1 MTYFCIFMSIIINS
15 VSYSHIDRTL
25 LFQDITFSIKKGDKA
40 ALVGNNGVG
49 KSTLLQILAGVI
61 APTTGHVDSLVRP
74 WYVPQHLGQYDEMT
88 VAQALGVDLKLA
100 ALKAITEGSVD
111 IQHFN
116 NLNDD
121 WEIEDKLHSAM
132 AEWHL
137 EHLSPSQRLD
147 ELSGGEKTKVFL
159 AGITLHDPEI
169 ILLDEPSNHLDT
181 VSRNQLYQ
189 LIKDSRATILVVSHD
204 RALLNLLPVT
214 LELNP
219 SAVEVYGGNFDLY
232 RAQKDL
238 KLNALENDLHEQT
251 KTMKQSQA
259 QAREIAEKRQRMES
273 RGKAEGK
280 SGSLPRIIA
289 GGLKSQ
295 AQGSTAKALNAQNEK
310 LDHISENIRQ
320 IRSQIQQYQVLKI
333 DIGSSAMHKGKV
345 LVDARGITYGFNKH
359 PLCDALSFQIR
370 SGDRVHIKG
379 ANGAGKT
386 TLLKL
391 ITGVLQP
398 TIGRMER
405 ADFNYLYLDQDYTM
419 LDPEKSVFEQVQHFN
434 SRQLQEHELRSLLIY
449 AQFDRDAWDKKS
461 DVLSG
466 GEKMKLALCCLS
478 VSDHAPDMLI
488 LDEPTNNLDIKSLE
502 VLTAAVKDFEGT
514 LLVISHDEYF
524 VKETAIDKMIELKK
538 YDKS

>member
-1 MTYFCIFMSIIINS
+1 MTYFCIIMSIIVNS
-15 VSYSHIDRTL
+15 VSYSHTDRTL
-25 LFQDITFSIKKGDKA
+25 LFSDITFSINKGGKA

-49 KSTLLQILAGVI
+49 KSTLLQIVAGVI
-61 APTTGHVDSLVRP
+61 APATGHVISLARP

-88 VAQALGVDLKLA
+88 IDQALGVNLKLA

-116 NLNDD
+116 DLNDD

-137 EHLSPSQRLD
+137 EHLSPSQKLH

-159 AGITLHDPEI
+159 AGITLHNPEI

-181 VSRNQLYQ
+181 DSRNRLYR
-189 LIKDSRATILVVSHD
+189 LISDSRATIMVISHD
-204 RALLNLLPVT
+204 RALLNLLLVT
-214 LELNP
+214 LEL
-219 SAVEVYGGNFDLY
+219 SLAGVEVYGGNFDFY
-232 RAQKDL
+232 RTQKAL
-238 KLNALENDLHEQT
+238 KINALESDLHEQT

-259 QAREIAEKRQRMES
+259 KAREVTEKRQRMES
-273 RGKAEGK
+273 RGKAEGR

-295 AQGSTAKALNAQNEK
+295 AQGSTARALNAQNEK
-310 LDHISENIRQ
+310 LDHISDNIRQ
-320 IRSQIQQYQVLKI
+320 IRNQIQQYQVLKI
-333 DIGSSAMHKGKV
+333 DVTSSGMHKGKV
-345 LVDARGITYGFNKH
+345 MVDAREITYGFDKH
-359 PLCDALSFQIR
+359 PLWDALTYQIR

-386 TLLKL
+386 TLLKI
-391 ITGVLQP
+391 ITGALQP
-398 TIGRMER
+398 TDGRLER
-405 ADFNYLYLDQDYTM
+405 ADFSYLYLDQDYTI

-434 SRQLQEHELRSLLIY
+434 TRQLQEHELRSLLIY
-449 AQFDRDAWDKKS
+449 AQFDRNAWNKRS
-461 DVLSG
+461 GVLSG

-502 VLTAAVKDFEGT
+502 VLTAAVKDFAGT

>member
-1 MTYFCIFMSIIINS
+1 MSIIVNS
-15 VSYSHIDRTL
+15 VSYSHTDRTQ
-25 LFQDITFSIKKGDKA
+25 LFRDITFSIDKGDKA

-49 KSTLLQILAGVI
+49 KSTLLQIVAGII
-61 APTTGHVDSLVRP
+61 APTTGHVSIPARP

-88 VAQALGVDLKLA
+88 IARALTVDLKLA

-116 NLNDD
+116 DLNDD
-121 WEIEDKLHSAM
+121 WEIEDKLHLAM

-137 EHLSPSQRLD
+137 EHLSPSQRLH

-159 AGITLHDPEI
+159 AGITLHDPDI

-181 VSRNQLYQ
+181 GSRDQLYR
-189 LIKDSRATILVVSHD
+189 LISDSRATIVVISHD
-204 RALLNLLPVT
+204 RALLNLLPLT
-214 LELNP
+214 LEL
-219 SAVEVYGGNFDLY
+219 SFSKAEVYGGNFNFY
-232 RAQKDL
+232 QAQKYL

-259 QAREIAEKRQRMES
+259 QAREVAEKRQRMES

-289 GGLKSQ
+289 GGLRSQ

-310 LDHISENIRQ
+310 LNHISDNIRQ

-333 DIGSSAMHKGKV
+333 DITSSGMHKGKV
-345 LVDARGITYGFNKH
+345 LVDAKEITYAFDRH
-359 PLCDALSFQIR
+359 PLWDALTFQIR

-386 TLLKL
+386 TLLK
-391 ITGVLQP
+391 IVTGMLQP
-398 TIGRMER
+398 TDGRLER
-405 ADFNYLYLDQDYTM
+405 ANFNYLYLDQDYTI
-419 LDPEKSVFEQVQHFN
+419 LDPEKSVFEQLQDFD

-449 AQFDRDAWDKKS
+449 AQFDRNAWNKRS
-461 DVLSG
+461 GVLSG

-488 LDEPTNNLDIKSLE
+488 LDEPTNNLDIKSME

-514 LLVISHDEYF
+514 LLLISHDAYF
-524 VKETAIDKMIELKK
+524 VKEIAVDKMIELKK
-538 YDKS
+538 YDKI

>member
-1 MTYFCIFMSIIINS
+1 MTYFCTFMSIIINS
-15 VSYSHIDRTL
+15 INYSHTDRTL
-25 LFQDITFSIKKGDKA
+25 LFHGITFSINKGDKA

-49 KSTLLQILAGVI
+49 KSTLLQIVAGVI
-61 APTTGHVDSLVRP
+61 APTTGHVISPARP

-88 VAQALGVDLKLA
+88 IAEALGVNLKLA
-100 ALKAITEGSVD
+100 ALKAITAGSVD
-111 IQHFN
+111 IQDFN
-116 NLNDD
+116 DLNDD
-121 WEIEDKLHSAM
+121 WEIEDKLHSAL
-132 AEWHL
+132 AEWYL
-137 EHLSPSQRLD
+137 EHLSPSQRLH

-181 VSRNQLYQ
+181 VSRDQLSR
-189 LIKDSRATILVVSHD
+189 LISDSRATILVISHD
-204 RALLNLLPVT
+204 RALLKLLPVT
-214 LELNP
+214 LEL
-219 SAVEVYGGNFDLY
+219 SAAGVEIYGGNFDFY

-238 KLNALENDLHEQT
+238 KLNALESDLHEQT

-259 QAREIAEKRQRMES
+259 KAREVTEKRQRMES
-273 RGKAEGK
+273 RGKAEGR

-310 LDHISENIRQ
+310 LDHINDNLRQ

-333 DIGSSAMHKGKV
+333 DITSSGMHKGKV
-345 LVDARGITYGFNKH
+345 LVDAREISYGFDKH
-359 PLCDALSFQIR
+359 PLWDALTFQLR
-370 SGDRVHIKG
+370 SGDRMHIKG

-386 TLLKL
+386 TLLKI

-398 TIGRMER
+398 TDGRLER
-405 ADFNYLYLDQDYTM
+405 ANFNYLYLDQDYTM
-419 LDPEKSVFEQVQHFN
+419 LDSEKSVFEQVQHFN

-449 AQFDRDAWDKKS
+449 AQFDNNTWNKKS
-461 DVLSG
+461 GVLSG

-524 VKETAIDKMIELKK
+524 VKEIAVDKITELKK
-538 YDKS
+538 LQ